1 MKEFKVL
8 EVVSGLGM
16 GGAEKALISRLNQQ
30 LSGIKSMVVNIR
42 PQIDSL
48 NPPAF
53 VRHVK
58 NQGNFLA
65 DLLFLHKNVRDFHAD
80 VVIVRTPADVIRMAI
95 VKRVS
100 KNNFIFIFEAHSNF
114 LTKKRLVATLLS
126 ILFNMASTQ
135 LDKIIAVSKSVK
147 VGPLCRG
154 RVPVQLCYLGS
165 DIQVKATDLKELKHP
180 KLLFVGR
187 MVDLKKPL
195 WLIERISSLRD
206 KNLLENGSLTIVGGG
221 PLLEEARRLV
231 SMLELE
237 KFVSIAGQQANVVP
251 YLFEHSHLVSCSVN
265 EGLPI
270 TFYEAKLAGLRII
283 STPSGGGTEVFDKND
298 SITAG
303 FSEKEFEAVLAK
315 AFSEPVPTLI
325 EKIEISKASAW
336 MSSQKRTEDYYRA
349 IFPSLIMDVT
359 DEA

>member
-1 MKEFKVL
+1 MKESKVL

-30 LSGIKSMVVNIR
+30 PSGIKSMIVNIR

-48 NPPAF
+48 YSPAF

-65 DLLFLHKNVRDFHAD
+65 DLLFLRKNVRDFHPD
-80 VVIVRTPADVIRMAI
+80 FVIVRTPADVIRMAI
-95 VKRVS
+95 VKRAS
-100 KNNFIFIFEAHSNF
+100 KNNFFFIFEAHSNF

-126 ILFNMASTQ
+126 ILFNVSSTQ
-135 LDKIIAVSKSVK
+135 LDGIIAVSKSVK
-147 VGPLCRG
+147 AGPLCRG

-165 DIQVKATDLKELKHP
+165 DIRVEASDLKELKQP

-206 KNLLENGSLTIVGGG
+206 KNLLGSGSLTIVGGG
-221 PLLEEARRLV
+221 PLLEEARRIV
-231 SMLELE
+231 SNLRLE
-237 KFVSIAGQQANVVP
+237 KFVSIAGQQANVLP
-251 YLFEHSHLVSCSVN
+251 YFFEHSHLVSCSVN

-283 STPSGGGTEVFDKND
+283 STPSGGGAEVFDKHD
-298 SITAG
+298 TVTAG
-303 FSEKEFEAVLAK
+303 FSENEFEAVLAK

-325 EKIEISKASAW
+325 EKIEISEASAW
-336 MSSQKRTEDYYRA
+336 MSSQKCTENYYRA
-349 IFPSLIMDVT
+349 IFSIFDNVRN
-359 DEA
+359 E